1 MPNVEVAVSQPAQ
14 LGECPVWSAVEQV
27 LYWVDIDGECVHRFD
42 PSSGTDRS
50 VAVQGRPGALTL
62 TSTPGVLLLGV
73 EHELVWLSFASAE
86 TKPFVTLDDLGP
98 GVRINDSRTDP
109 KGRFFVGSMFENTRA
124 EKTVGSLHRVEAD
137 GSSQVVRSNV
147 GTANGLAFDPD
158 RNRMYFADT
167 PTLTVVMW
175 DYDADTGEQRNERAF
190 FDYTTVDGKPDG
202 ACVDADGCYWSASV
216 RGWALTRIT
225 PEGIV
230 DRRIDLPVEKP
241 TMPAFGGP
249 NLDTLYVTSI
259 SSEATTNPS
268 EVPGGVLLAIDLS
281 SEGIQGRLDSPFA
294 GVPPFSS

>member
-1 MPNVEVAVSQPAQ
+1 M
-14 LGECPVWSAVEQV
+14 WSAEESV
-27 LYWVDIDGECVHRFD
+27 LYWVDIDGKRVHRFD
-42 PSSGTDRS
+42 PSSGADTS
-50 VAVQGRPGALTL
+50 VEVAGRPGALAL
-62 TSTPGVLLLGV
+62 TSAPGVLLVGI
-73 EHELVWLSFASAE
+73 EHELVWLSFASGE
-86 TKPFVTLDDLGP
+86 TKQFVTLDDLGT

-109 KGRFFVGSMFENTRA
+109 AGRFFVGSMFENTRA
-124 EKTVGSLHRVEAD
+124 NKTVGALHKVEAD
-137 GSSQVVRSNV
+137 GSSEVVRSNV

-175 DYDADTGEQRNERAF
+175 DYDHASGEQQNERAF

-202 ACVDADGCYWSASV
+202 ACVDTDGCYWSASV

-225 PEGIV
+225 PDGVV

-259 SSEATTNPS
+259 RSDDAAADSDT
-268 EVPGGVLLAIDLS
+268 VPGGVVLAIDLS
-281 SEGIQGRLDSPFA
+281 AEGIQGRLDPPFA
-294 GVPPFSS
+294 GTPPFSS